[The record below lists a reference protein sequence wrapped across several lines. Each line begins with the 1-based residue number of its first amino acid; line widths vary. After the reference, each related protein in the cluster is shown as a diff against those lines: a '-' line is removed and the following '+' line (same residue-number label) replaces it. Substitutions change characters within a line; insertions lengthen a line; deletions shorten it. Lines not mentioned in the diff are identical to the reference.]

1 MRPRKKDLKD
11 LDNMKK
17 PIIATLMM
25 IPLLTLTGCVIK
37 SNDNVEKYERI
48 YNEMLNNQDFHTE
61 LYIFP
66 TKIDTK
72 QVTGFSSKS
81 RDDLFTGSYLLYLS
95 MQYDQSQFDAELER
109 LDAVKAE
116 IEIPNNVIKTK
127 YIIHDAQTSQYVTI
141 NKNGRYEYVKYNAE
155 TLEIAYVSNQ
165 LFSWEESGI
174 KKDHKFED
182 ISIPASIADGN
193 NEYNMYY
200 YYEADIG
207 YYVD

>member
-1 MRPRKKDLKD
+1 M
-11 LDNMKK
+11 
-17 PIIATLMM
+17 TLMM
-25 IPLLTLTGCVIK
+25 IPLLTLSGCVIK
-37 SNDNVEKYERI
+37 TNNNFEKYEEI
-48 YNEMLNNQDFHTE
+48 YNQMLENQDFHTE

-66 TKIDTK
+66 KTIDTK
-72 QVTGFSSKS
+72 QVANFSSKS
-81 RDDLFTGSYLLYLS
+81 RDDLFTGSYLFYLA
-95 MQYDQSQFDAELER
+95 MKYDQKQFDAELER
-109 LDAVKAE
+109 LSTVKAE

-127 YIIHDAQTSQYVTI
+127 CIIHDAQTSQYVTI
-141 NKNGRYEYVKYNAE
+141 NKSGRYEYVKYNAE

-165 LFSWEESGI
+165 LFAWEESGI